1 MLKVKIGWILIDT
14 SYIEYDNHML
24 KENRRAETKVLCLI
38 KCGDTFRKI
47 WILHSIAQCRNKFEK
62 RKGNGELTLK
72 KIAEQKCLLTSI
84 PIPSCI

>member
-47 WILHSIAQCRNKFEK
+47 WILHSIA
-62 RKGNGELTLK
+62 
-72 KIAEQKCLLTSI
+72 
-84 PIPSCI
+84 